1 MRICRFA
8 LTVLL
13 SLIFSASV
21 RAGPA
26 APIEVELRQPD
37 GTTFTAVPRGDEF
50 ANWIETTEGHT
61 IVKLNGTWF
70 YAEKDNAGA
79 LRATNAP
86 VGSLSLIELQSMPL
100 HLSPEP
106 DPEVFAPTT
115 VRKIQLGKTSSGQD
129 FAQTLSI
136 SHTQNVLTVLVDYTD
151 QAFTYTDASF
161 QSLVFGASN
170 SVKDFFLQNSY
181 DGFTVTA
188 ATESQGTANDGI
200 IHISRAIAHPDQGG
214 DGSTS
219 RVEAR
224 EVVNLIDSY
233 IDFSAYDA
241 NGNDIVSS
249 DELSIVIILAGY
261 ETSYGGEGVALTPNV
276 WGHRWNFASAL
287 TLDGVNLQP
296 YTMFGEAHATS
307 VSNEHQATIGIMCHE
322 LGHLMLGLPDLY
334 DTDGSSNGI
343 GDWGLMGGGSWNVV
357 SGWSGTSPSHLSAWS
372 KVETG
377 FTLPTDVDS
386 DQPGVSLAKA
396 DSNEAVRR
404 VWIDKYK
411 VFEYFLV
418 ENRQQ
423 SGYDAGLP
431 TSGLLVWHID
441 DSQTNNRDENHK
453 WVDVEAADG
462 LTQLDLRTSSG
473 DDGDTFPGS
482 TTNTTFS
489 DASTPNSKSY
499 AGTATQIGVTSISAS
514 GAIMTADFTAMA
526 GELGDHVRYDENGAN
541 SFWGLGS
548 TTIWVGVRTQNDTL
562 NSNFDGVDAYVNDE
576 TGATIDIYYY
586 TSMAG
591 GTPSGLIYSETG
603 IPADPGSNRLLFST
617 PQDFPIG
624 EERGIVLKI
633 VNNAGTFP
641 MAADSVGV
649 NSGRSYYNSNGVGAF
664 TSFFY
669 DISLVALLSGD
680 GEIAPTATS
689 ITPSTTG
696 PTKAGSVSFDIIFSK
711 DVVNFNDSADVTIT
725 HSGTSNSGVSITGSG
740 SSYAANV
747 TGITGTGSFTLEVN
761 TGSDVEDSTGLALSA
776 SVTSAS
782 VEIDNTSP
790 TATVI
795 TPSTTGPTS
804 AGSVSFDVTFNE
816 SVVNFNDSSDVTITH
831 TGTSHSGVS
840 ISGSGSSY
848 SVDVTGITGDGSF
861 TLAANTGSDV
871 EDAATNVLISSVSS
885 ASVSID
891 NTGPVASVITP
902 STTGPT
908 SAGSVSFDIT
918 FNENVVNFS
927 DSSDVTITHTGTSH
941 SDVSI
946 TGSGS
951 SYSADVTGITGD
963 GSFTFAVNTG
973 SDVQDTVTNALI
985 SSVTS
990 ATVSIDNMP
999 PAVSIGAA
1007 SAGSATVGPVS
1018 YTVTYLGANAI
1029 TLADGDVTLNKT
1041 GTADGTFSISG
1052 EGASS
1057 RTVTIINIIGDG
1069 TLGISI
1075 GPGTATDS
1083 AGNSAAAAGPSG
1095 TFGVDNAGP
1104 IAIIIAPSTT
1114 GPTNADSVSFDISFD
1129 EDVVNFN
1136 DAADVIISHT
1146 GTSHSGVNITGAG
1159 SSYSVDVT
1167 GIAGDG
1173 SFTLEV
1179 NTGSDVQ
1186 DAVTNA
1192 LGSSV
1197 TSVPVSIDNTG
1208 PAAIVITPSST
1219 GPTNADNVSFD
1230 ITFDE
1235 DVIEFNDLADVII
1248 SHTGTSHSGVSIT
1261 GSGSSYSVEIAG
1273 IDGDGSFTL
1282 AVNTGSDVED
1292 AVSNALSSSVT
1303 SEPVNIDNTAPTV
1316 SIGTASIASTMR
1328 GPVSYTVTY
1337 EEADTISLADGDLT
1351 LNKTGTADGSVA
1363 VSGTG
1368 TLTRTVT
1375 ISNIT
1380 GDGSLGISI
1389 GSGTAT
1395 DSAGNEADMA
1405 GPSGTFSVIFVEEI
1419 FEDSFE

>member
-1 MRICRFA
+1 MRICHFA
-8 LTVLL
+8 LTLLL

-21 RAGPA
+21 WAAPA
-26 APIEVELRQPD
+26 APIEVELSQPD
-37 GTTFTAVPRGDEF
+37 GTTFTVVPRGDEF
-50 ANWIETTEGHT
+50 ANWIETTGGHT
-61 IVKLNGTWF
+61 VVKLNDTWF

-79 LRATNAP
+79 LRATNVP
-86 VGSLSLIELQSMPL
+86 VGSLSLIELQSMPM

-115 VRKIQLGKTSSGQD
+115 ARKVPLSRTSSGQD

-181 DGFTVTA
+181 DGYTVTA

-214 DGSTS
+214 DSSIS

-224 EVVNLIDSY
+224 EVVNLVDSY
-233 IDFSAYDA
+233 IDFSAYDT
-241 NGNDIVSS
+241 NGNGIVSP

-287 TLDGVNLQP
+287 NLDGVSLQP
-296 YTMFGEAHATS
+296 YTMFGEAHATN

-343 GDWGLMGGGSWNVV
+343 GEWGLMGGGSWNVV

-372 KVETG
+372 KVATG
-377 FTLPTDVDS
+377 FTVPEDVDS
-386 DQPGVSLAKA
+386 DQSAVSLARA
-396 DSNEAVRR
+396 DSNEVARR

-431 TSGLLVWHID
+431 ASGLLVWHID
-441 DSQTNNRDENHK
+441 DSQTSNRDENHK

-462 LTQLDLRTSSG
+462 LTQLDLRTNSG

-482 TTNTTFS
+482 TNNTTFN

-499 AGTATQIGVTSISAS
+499 AGTATQISVTGVSAS
-514 GAIMTADFTAMA
+514 GAIMTADFAAIA
-526 GELGDHVRYDENGAN
+526 GGPGDHVRYDEYGAN
-541 SFWGLGS
+541 SFYGLGS

-562 NSNFDGVDAYVNDE
+562 NSNFDGVDAYVYDE

-603 IPADPGSNRLLFST
+603 ISAEPGWNRHLFST

-633 VNNAGTFP
+633 VNNADTFP

-649 NSGRSYYNSNGVGAF
+649 NSGRSYYDSNGVGAF
-664 TSFFY
+664 TSFSY
-669 DISLVALLSGD
+669 DISLVALLSGA

-696 PTKAGSVSFDIIFSK
+696 PTKADSVSFDIIFSK

-740 SSYAANV
+740 SAYAANV

-761 TGSDVEDSTGLALSA
+761 TGSDVEDSTGFALSA

-790 TATVI
+790 MTTVI

-804 AGSVSFDVTFNE
+804 AGSVSFDITFSEN
-816 SVVNFNDSSDVTITH
+816 VINFADPSDVTITH

-848 SVDVTGITGDGSF
+848 S
-861 TLAANTGSDV
+861 
-871 EDAATNVLISSVSS
+871 
-885 ASVSID
+885 
-891 NTGPVASVITP
+891 
-902 STTGPT
+902 
-908 SAGSVSFDIT
+908 
-918 FNENVVNFS
+918 
-927 DSSDVTITHTGTSH
+927 
-941 SDVSI
+941 
-946 TGSGS
+946 
-951 SYSADVTGITGD
+951 ADVTGITGD
-963 GSFTFAVNTG
+963 GGFTIAVNTG

-990 ATVSIDNMP
+990 ATVSIDNTP
-999 PAVSIGAA
+999 PAISIGAA
-1007 SAGSATVGPVS
+1007 SAGSVTVGPVS

-1104 IAIIIAPSTT
+1104 FAIIIAPSTT
-1114 GPTNADSVSFDISFD
+1114 GPTNADSVSFDISFN

-1136 DAADVIISHT
+1136 DAADVI
-1146 GTSHSGVNITGAG
+1146 V
-1159 SSYSVDVT
+1159 
-1167 GIAGDG
+1167 
-1173 SFTLEV
+1173 
-1179 NTGSDVQ
+1179 
-1186 DAVTNA
+1186 
-1192 LGSSV
+1192 
-1197 TSVPVSIDNTG
+1197 
-1208 PAAIVITPSST
+1208 
-1219 GPTNADNVSFD
+1219 
-1230 ITFDE
+1230 
-1235 DVIEFNDLADVII
+1235 

-1261 GSGSSYSVEIAG
+1261 GSGSSYSMEIAG

-1282 AVNTGSDVED
+1282 AVNTGSDVEDMVTNALGSSVTSVPVSIDNTSPTVSIGTASADSATNGPVGYTITYLEANAVTLTEGDITLNKTGTADGSVAVSGEGASARMVTLSNISGDGTLGISIATGTATDSAGNDARAVGPSGTFLVDNTGPTVTTITPSTTGPTNADSVSFDIAFSEDVVNFNDLADVTISHTGTSHSGVSISGSGSSYTVDVTGIAGDGSFTLEVNTGSDVED

-1337 EEADTISLADGDLT
+1337 EEADAISLADDDLT

-1380 GDGSLGISI
+1380 GDGSLGIST
-1389 GSGTAT
+1389 GPGTAT

-1405 GPSGTFSVIFVEEI
+1405 GPSGTFSVIFVEKV

>member
-1 MRICRFA
+1 MRICHFA

-296 YTMFGEAHATS
+296 YTMFGEAHATN
-307 VSNEHQATIGIMCHE
+307 VGNKHQATIGIMCHE

-386 DQPGVSLAKA
+386 DQPAVSLAKA

-541 SFWGLGS
+541 SFWSLGS

-603 IPADPGSNRLLFST
+603 ISADPGSNRLLFST

-624 EERGIVLKI
+624 EERGIVLEI

-649 NSGRSYYNSNGVGAF
+649 NSGRSYYDSNGVGAF

-761 TGSDVEDSTGLALSA
+761 RGSDVEDSTGLALSA

-840 ISGSGSSY
+840 ISG
-848 SVDVTGITGDGSF
+848 
-861 TLAANTGSDV
+861 A
-871 EDAATNVLISSVSS
+871 
-885 ASVSID
+885 
-891 NTGPVASVITP
+891 
-902 STTGPT
+902 
-908 SAGSVSFDIT
+908 
-918 FNENVVNFS
+918 
-927 DSSDVTITHTGTSH
+927 
-941 SDVSI
+941 
-946 TGSGS
+946 GS

-963 GSFTFAVNTG
+963 GSFTIAVNTG

-1235 DVIEFNDLADVII
+1235 DVIDFNDLADVII